1 MGEPARYR
9 PPVPPLPGAINVG
22 AGRRGEAVGKTWPGL
37 VSAPSRPVPPVP
49 PKRGETGGNKRL
61 GEPAR
66 YRPPVPPL
74 PGAINVG
81 AGRRG
86 EAVGKTCGLVSA
98 PSRPVPPVPPKTGRD
113 GREQTF
119 G

>member
-1 MGEPARYR
+1 MGREIAAKIFKQPA
-9 PPVPPLPGAINVG
+9 
-22 AGRRGEAVGKTWPGL
+22 
-37 VSAPSRPVPPVP
+37 
-49 PKRGETGGNKRL
+49 
-61 GEPAR
+61 
-66 YRPPVPPL
+66 
-74 PGAINVG
+74 VG

-98 PSRPVPPVPPKTGRD
+98 PSRPVPPTPPKTGRD